1 PSSAGVHG
9 AKLTLKLSDR
19 ENQQTTITDGAGA
32 FRFER
37 AKAGAYELRVEKE
50 GFKMNIS
57 RIKIGSRAP
66 AAVRIVLSIADVRQ
80 EITVS
85 TQAARVSTDTA
96 DNLDTVTLD
105 RQALDDL
112 PIF

>member
-1 PSSAGVHG
+1 MRQSLTLLLIICCASNGAGQSSSSPYPLTGFVQDPSSAGVHG

-66 AAVRIVLSIADVRQ
+66 AAVRIVL
-80 EITVS
+80 
-85 TQAARVSTDTA
+85 
-96 DNLDTVTLD
+96 
-105 RQALDDL
+105 
-112 PIF
+112 